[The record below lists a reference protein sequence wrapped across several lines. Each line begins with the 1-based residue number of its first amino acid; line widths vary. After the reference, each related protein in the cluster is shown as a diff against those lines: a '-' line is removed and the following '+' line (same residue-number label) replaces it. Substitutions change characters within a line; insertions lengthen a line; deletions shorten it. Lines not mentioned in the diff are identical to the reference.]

1 MHSAADVL
9 ASAMSCFGSRKQ
21 SNASTSDRRQMKI
34 YLSLTNQTTFILF
47 VFLSSS
53 SCNCI
58 IQGSHSY
65 CCNAV
70 SDQIST
76 SVSRI
81 ASSKL
86 DPPPSSISTGKNP
99 RKYRRSKEHI
109 CVVLSSL
116 TLATQFVFCDKLC
129 DFNLNKNRTPL

>member
-1 MHSAADVL
+1 MIRMHSAADIL
-9 ASAMSCFGSRKQ
+9 ASMSCFGSRKQ
-21 SNASTSDRRQMKI
+21 SNASTLDRRQMKI
-34 YLSLTNQTTFILF
+34 YSNVTNQTTFILF

-70 SDQIST
+70 PDQIST
-76 SVSRI
+76 SASLI

-86 DPPPSSISTGKNP
+86 DPPPSSISMEKKP
-99 RKYRRSKEHI
+99 
-109 CVVLSSL
+109 
-116 TLATQFVFCDKLC
+116 
-129 DFNLNKNRTPL
+129 